1 MTTQKTTIEPSKLLE
16 MPLTELIMLAN
27 KARQEAVGNE
37 FDLCSIINAKSG
49 KCAQDCKFCAQ
60 SAKHHA
66 DVSVY
71 PLKSTDEIVEAAKQ
85 AKNIGAKKFGIVT
98 SGNRLTD
105 KELETI
111 AAAISKIKNEVKI
124 EPCASLGALSKE
136 QLLRLKHAGLSRYHH
151 NIETSQRFYPQIVS
165 THKFEE
171 RVNTVKTAKQIG
183 LEICSG
189 GIIGIGENWADRI
202 EMALLLKQLNVDSV
216 PINFLV
222 PIKGTALQSAKQI
235 DCVDAIRTIAIFRL
249 ILKNIPIK
257 IAAGRET
264 VLKGFQAMAMCAG
277 ANGMLI
283 GGYLTVKG
291 RSVAEDHRLVE
302 EVEKLWNQ

>member
-1 MTTQKTTIEPSKLLE
+1 MTTQKTNIEPSKLLE
-16 MPLTELIMLAN
+16 MPLTELLMLAN

-60 SAKHHA
+60 SAKHHT

-71 PLKSTDEIVEAAKQ
+71 PLKTTDEIVEAAEQ

-98 SGNRLTD
+98 SGNRLNE

-111 AAAISKIKNEVKI
+111 ADAISKLKTEVKI

-136 QLLRLKHAGLSRYHH
+136 QLLRLKQAGLSRYHH
-151 NIETSQRFYPQIVS
+151 NIETSPRFYPQIVS

-171 RVNTVKTAKQIG
+171 RVNTVKVAKEVG

-264 VLKGFQAMAMCAG
+264 VLKDFQAMAMCAG

-291 RSVAEDHRLVE
+291 RSVDEDHRLVE